1 VQTDEEL
8 RSVGDGEETSSARA
22 VLSGIQS
29 WMGVRAVNE
38 RNGAAMSGNIAG
50 TWAEP
55 AVEAAMEVLRSHGSR
70 ASTPRRAVLHALLA
84 AQGEHRTA
92 EELAA
97 EIQAHY
103 PDVNES
109 TVYRTL
115 DRFEE
120 LGIAYHVH
128 LGHGPAQWHLSE
140 DPRLYLA
147 CSRCGEVIGLSPEDY
162 EVIDSHLRNRF
173 GFEADFRHFAVT
185 GLCRRCARYGAG

>member
-1 VQTDEEL
+1 M
-8 RSVGDGEETSSARA
+8 RGKKG
-22 VLSGIQS
+22 G
-29 WMGVRAVNE
+29 
-38 RNGAAMSGNIAG
+38 MSGAIAG

-55 AVEAAMEVLRSHGSR
+55 AVEAAMRVLRSHGSR

-84 AQGEHRTA
+84 AGGEHRTA
-92 EELAA
+92 EELAG
-97 EIQAHY
+97 EIREHY

-140 DPRLYLA
+140 QPRLYLTCA
-147 CSRCGEVIGLSPEDY
+147 RCGEVIEVEPPDY
-162 EVIDSHLRNRF
+162 TGFDQHLRSRF
-173 GFEADFRHFAVT
+173 GFHADFRHFALT
-185 GLCRRCARYGAG
+185 GLCGRCARYGGS